1 MKVGASVTFKSNIP
15 QMMRKV
21 ESIVRDR
28 MLESAFA
35 VRNTVLETL
44 SGNRSGRTYYVP
56 GTRKKYTAS
65 APGQPPA
72 VATSELRQSV
82 TASVKG
88 EGRNMAGTVGS
99 KAKHALPLEFGTRK
113 MAARPWL
120 RISLEKTLLKLKGIW
135 GRKWF

>member
-1 MKVGASVTFKSNIP
+1 MKAGVNVTWKSNIP

-21 ESIVRDR
+21 DSIIKDR
-28 MLESAFA
+28 MLESAYE

-44 SGNRSGRTYYVP
+44 SGSRSGRTYYVP

-65 APGQPPA
+65 APGEPPA
-72 VATSELRQSV
+72 QATAELRQSIK
-82 TASVKG
+82 ASIKG
-88 EGRNMAGTVGS
+88 QDKKAIGTVGTD
-99 KAKHALPLEFGTRK
+99 KKQGLMTEFGTRK

-120 RISLEKTLLKLKGIW
+120 RVSLEKTLPKLKGIW